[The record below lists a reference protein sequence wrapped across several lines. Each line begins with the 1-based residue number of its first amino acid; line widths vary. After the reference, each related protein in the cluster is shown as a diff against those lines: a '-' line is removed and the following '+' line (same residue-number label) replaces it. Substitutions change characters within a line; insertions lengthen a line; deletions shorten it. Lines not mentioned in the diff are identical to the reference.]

1 MNQLFP
7 KSPAP
12 LFWVVAAA
20 LFCLPTALSAQTVIG
35 GDTIDL
41 SAMLDVQGTD
51 KGILLPRLSNA
62 QRNAIAAPA
71 KGLLLFNTDE
81 NCIQINAG
89 TPLLPLWKCLGEGLP
104 TAGNQSGNI
113 LYWNGSAWVRL
124 APGLPGQLL
133 ALSRQGIPTWTGPT
147 YPTVTTLPATSVT
160 SLSAEV
166 GGNVSSN
173 GGGVIYTRGVVYGTT
188 DDLTLESG
196 TPWYDL
202 MPSNGSFSLSV
213 SGLSPNTVY
222 KYRAFASN
230 SAGVEYGDIQTFTTY
245 PLGAVAALNCAG
257 ATFSADLVAGQFPNI
272 TLTIPYTGGNGGSY
286 PSQSTTSTGL
296 TGLTASLAAG
306 TFSLGV
312 GSVQYTITGTTP
324 TMGTASFNISIGG
337 QSCTVSKAVLPGA
350 IATLDCAGAT
360 HQGELYNGFSNS
372 SITTLGYTGGNG
384 GKHAGQVVASTGVTG
399 LTATL
404 SPGNFAEG
412 SGSLTYT
419 ITGTPSGTGT
429 ANFALNIGGR
439 SCTLTRNVLSPAT
452 LFAMKSIPAGS
463 FSMGCTPGDPNC
475 QSNESPVRTVTLSA
489 FQISETEVTQEQWQV
504 VMGSNPS
511 NFAYTNCGN
520 CPVERVS
527 WYDAVVFCNR
537 LSEANGLTPCYYA
550 DAGFT
555 QVYGKNGSIWSQPNS
570 GEVYWNPAAKGYRLP
585 TEAEWEYAARGGST
599 TNIYSGSNNADEVA
613 WYSFSIIKPV
623 KGKLPNGYGLY
634 DMSGNVWEWAWDWYG
649 DYPSTPETNPTGPTS
664 GSRRLLRGGSWN
676 YSSVYCRTAFRNNF
690 GPYYPDNR
698 IYPYIGFR
706 IVLVP

>member
-1 MNQLFP
+1 MNPPFP

-12 LFWVVAAA
+12 LFWILAAA

-89 TPLLPLWKCLGEGLP
+89 TPLSPLWKCLGEGLP
-104 TAGNQSGNI
+104 AAGNQSGNI

-124 APGLPGQLL
+124 PPALPGQLL
-133 ALSRQGIPTWTGPT
+133 SLSRQGTPAWTGPT

-166 GGNVSSN
+166 GGNVSAD
-173 GGGVIYTRGVVYGTT
+173 GGGVISTRGVVYGTT

-196 TPWYDL
+196 TTRYNVF
-202 MPSNGSFSLSV
+202 PSVGSFSLSI

-245 PLGAVAALNCAG
+245 PPGAVTALNCAG
-257 ATFSADLVAGQFPNI
+257 ATFSAELVAGKSPNGT

-306 TFSLGV
+306 AFSLGV

-324 TMGTASFNISIGG
+324 ITGTASFNISIGG
-337 QSCTVSKAVLPGA
+337 QSCTVSRAVLPAA

-360 HQGELYNGFSNS
+360 HQGELSSGFSNS

-384 GKHAGQVVASTGVTG
+384 GKHTGQVVASTGVTG

-412 SGSLTYT
+412 AGSLTYT

-439 SCTLTRNVLSPAT
+439 SCTLTRNVLGPAI

-475 QSNESPVRTVTLSA
+475 QSDESPVRTVTLSA
-489 FQISETEVTQEQWQV
+489 FQIGETEVTQPQWQA

-511 NFAYTNCGN
+511 EFTAIHPLGSR
-520 CPVERVS
+520 PVERVS

-537 LSEANGLTPCYYA
+537 LSETSGLTPCYYA
-550 DAGFT
+550 DSAFT
-555 QVYGKNGSIWSQPNS
+555 QVYGKSGSNWSLPNS
-570 GEVYWNPAAKGYRLP
+570 GTVYWNPSARGYRLP
-585 TEAEWEYAARGGST
+585 TEAEWEYAARGGSA
-599 TNIYSGSNNADEVA
+599 TNIYSGSDNIDQVA
-613 WYSFSIIKPV
+613 WYSGNNFALAYGTKQV
-623 KGKLPNGYGLY
+623 KGNLPNGYGLY

-649 DYPSTPETNPTGPTS
+649 DYPSTPETNPTGLYVNILP
-664 GSRRLLRGGSWN
+664 LE
-676 YSSVYCRTAFRNNF
+676 
-690 GPYYPDNR
+690 
-698 IYPYIGFR
+698 
-706 IVLVP
+706 